1 MSTTTPSRSPS
12 GKGAQSTLDLPN
24 LRNIGIIAH
33 IDAGKT
39 TVSERILF
47 FTARTH
53 KIGEVHDGAATMDY
67 LEEERK
73 RGITITSAATTCRWK
88 HITINLIDTPGHV
101 DFTAEVER
109 SLRVLDG
116 ACVVFDG
123 VSGVEA
129 QSETVWRQA
138 DKHGVPRICFVN
150 KLDRLGADFDEC
162 LSSIEK
168 RLGARPVAIQIPWG
182 REKDL
187 KGLIDLVKMKAIRF
201 EGDNGTEI
209 VEQEIP
215 ADHMEAAKAR
225 REKLL
230 EAAAECDD
238 SILERFLEGEEIPP
252 NEMKTGLRKGSIAS
266 RFFLVCGGSALKNVG
281 VQLML
286 DAVVDFL
293 PSPVDVA
300 AIEATDPDDP
310 KVKKSI
316 PLDRGQPFA
325 ALAFKTITDPNGDLT
340 FIRVY
345 SGQLDQGAQIWNP
358 GKRQRE
364 RVGRIYK
371 MHAAHRDPID
381 SVEAGDIAAVVGL
394 KTTLTGDT
402 ICDEDHPV
410 LLEKIVFPEPVILM
424 SIEPSSRGD
433 REKLSET
440 LAKLAREDPTFKWF
454 TDPETEQTII
464 GGMGELHLDV
474 LKNRIIRDYKVAA
487 TVGEPEVAYRQS
499 FARTVD
505 VEAKHIKQTGGHGQ
519 YAVVKMRFG
528 PSTEAGVQ
536 FENAITGGSVPK
548 EFIPAVRKGIEAY
561 CETGG
566 ELGYAFLGITAEIY
580 DGKYHDVDSSE
591 MAFRAA
597 GVLAVRMA
605 AEGNRRLYEP
615 TMKFEVQVPEEYLGD
630 VIGDLNSRRSE
641 ISDIEAR
648 GLTRVLFGK
657 VPVGEIFGYS
667 TTLRSLTQGRGTA
680 AMEPDEYQ
688 PLPASLAL
696 AVEEKRKKQ
705 LEERRKAK

>member
-1 MSTTTPSRSPS
+1 MATTGSS
-12 GKGAQSTLDLPN
+12 AALDLPN

-88 HITINLIDTPGHV
+88 HVTINLIDTPGHV

-138 DKHGVPRICFVN
+138 DKHKVPRICFVN
-150 KLDRLGADFDEC
+150 KLDRLGADWDEC
-162 LSSIEK
+162 LDSIAK
-168 RLGARPVAIQIPWG
+168 RLGARAVPVQMPWG
-182 REKDL
+182 KEKEL
-187 KGLIDLVKMKAIRF
+187 LGMIDLLKLKAIRF
-201 EGDNGTEI
+201 EGDKG
-209 VEQEIP
+209 EQIIEGEIP
-215 ADHMEAAKAR
+215 AEYLEEAKIR
-225 REKLL
+225 REKLV

-238 SILERFLEGEEIPP
+238 SVLERFLEGEEIPVD
-252 NEMKTGLRKGSIAS
+252 EIKAALRKGSVAS
-266 RFFLVCGGSALKNVG
+266 RFFLVCGGSALKNIG

-286 DAVVDFL
+286 DCVIDYL
-293 PSPVDVA
+293 PSPID
-300 AIEATDPDDP
+300 ITKTGGCDPDDP
-310 KVKKSI
+310 TKKLPVKLSR
-316 PLDRGQPFA
+316 DAPFA

-345 SGQLDQGAQIWNP
+345 SGILAQGTPIWNP

-364 RVGRIYK
+364 RVGRVYK

-381 SVEAGDIAAVVGL
+381 QVEAGDIAAVVGL
-394 KTTLTGDT
+394 RSTLTGDT
-402 ICDEDHPV
+402 ICSEDHPI
-410 LLEKIVFPEPVILM
+410 LLERIVFPEPVIMM
-424 SIEPSSRGD
+424 SIEPASRGD
-433 REKLSET
+433 REKLSDT
-440 LAKLAREDPTFKWF
+440 LAKLAREDPTFRWF
-454 TDPETEQTII
+454 TDEETEQTII

-474 LKNRIIRDYKVAA
+474 LKNRITRDFKVDA
-487 TVGEPEVAYRQS
+487 TVGEPEVAYRQTLE
-499 FARTVD
+499 RKVD
-505 VEAKHIKQTGGHGQ
+505 IEAKHIKQSGGHGQ
-519 YAVVKMRFG
+519 YAVVRMLFS
-528 PSTEAGVQ
+528 PAVEPGVH
-536 FENAITGGSVPK
+536 FVNGVVGGSVPK
-548 EFIPAVRKGIEAY
+548 EFIPAVKKGVESY

-566 ELGYAFLGITAEIY
+566 DLRFTFLGITAELY
-580 DGKYHDVDSSE
+580 DGKYHEVDSSE
-591 MAFRAA
+591 MSFRAA
-597 GVLAVRMA
+597 GVLAMRMA
-605 AEGNRRLYEP
+605 AEGNRRIYEP
-615 TMKFEVQVPEEYLGD
+615 TMKFEVQVPEEYLGE

-641 ISDIEAR
+641 ISDMESR
-648 GLTRVLFGK
+648 GVTRVLFGK

-680 AMEPDEYQ
+680 AMEPAEYK
-688 PLPASLAL
+688 
-696 AVEEKRKKQ
+696 AVPRERAAKIESDRLKK
-705 LEERRKAK
+705 LEERRKNKA